1 MCAGTRRASRASG
14 CPLELLLLLLLQLQL
29 LLPLLALLLPLLALL
44 LVLVRLLL
52 VHLLLVHLLL
62 VHLLLVVLLLQL
74 LLTLLLRLPTNRPK
88 HWLGATGAFPSEPS
102 SLPYTPSRRRP
113 SVCASRPHLTPA
125 KT

>member
-14 CPLELLLLLLLQLQL
+14 CPLELLLLLLLLQLQL

-52 VHLLLVHLLL
+52 VHLLLVH
-62 VHLLLVVLLLQL
+62 LLLQL

>member
-62 VHLLLVVLLLQL
+62 LLLPQPLPSLLVGV
-74 LLTLLLRLPTNRPK
+74 RP
-88 HWLGATGAFPSEPS
+88 
-102 SLPYTPSRRRP
+102 RRR
-113 SVCASRPHLTPA
+113 SCSRVVW
-125 KT
+125 

>member
-44 LVLVRLLL
+44 LVLVR
-52 VHLLLVHLLL
+52 LLL

>member
-44 LVLVRLLL
+44 LVLVR
-52 VHLLLVHLLL
+52 LLLVHLLL